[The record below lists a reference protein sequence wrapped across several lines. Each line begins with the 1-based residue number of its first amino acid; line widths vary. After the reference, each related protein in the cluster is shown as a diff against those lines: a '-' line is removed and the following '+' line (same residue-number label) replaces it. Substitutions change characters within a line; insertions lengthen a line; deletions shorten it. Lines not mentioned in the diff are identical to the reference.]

1 MDCVVVL
8 FMEEGARVLF
18 SLMEAL
24 RLNDK
29 RVLDQSILL
38 SLKVLVLDV
47 SVKSL
52 VLLNV
57 WSALNQLSE
66 RID

>member
-18 SLMEAL
+18 SLLEAL
-24 RLNDK
+24 RLDDK
-29 RVLDQSILL
+29 RVLDQSIVLP
-38 SLKVLVLDV
+38 LKVLVLDV

>member
-1 MDCVVVL
+1 MNCVVVL

-57 WSALNQLSE
+57 WSALN
-66 RID
+66 